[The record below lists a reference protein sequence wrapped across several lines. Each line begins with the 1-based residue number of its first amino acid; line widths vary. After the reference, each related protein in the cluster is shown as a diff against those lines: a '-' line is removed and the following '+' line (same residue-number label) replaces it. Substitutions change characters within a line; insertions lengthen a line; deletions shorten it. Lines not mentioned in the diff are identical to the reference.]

1 VLQSASARSHLS
13 CSRRASSGLT
23 SLEPHERRVV
33 MKLIG
38 LIAVTLALTA
48 FRWCARP
55 HLWRAALVAA
65 LCASLPGI
73 ISTVSAAPP
82 LDPSF
87 TEVVK
92 VSTNPGNSNHSQIA
106 GKDDQLFTVW
116 NDGANVVYRRITI
129 VGGQAIPNV
138 TVNITNFGPNE
149 NAAISPQIATDPLGG
164 DNNVYVAWTQTR
176 DGHIWFRRST
186 DGGFTFGSAI

>member
-1 VLQSASARSHLS
+1 
-13 CSRRASSGLT
+13 
-23 SLEPHERRVV
+23 

-38 LIAVTLALTA
+38 LIAVMLALTA

-55 HLWRAALVAA
+55 QLWRAALVAA

-92 VSTNPGNSNHSQIA
+92 VSTNPGNSNHPQIA

-138 TVNITNFGPNE
+138 TVNITNFGPNVLYR
-149 NAAISPQIATDPLGG
+149 NRGDASSSTYPARITRLFTQIFGPLFSVPLSAMVVRLSMS
-164 DNNVYVAWTQTR
+164 DAWCNMLY
-176 DGHIWFRRST
+176 
-186 DGGFTFGSAI
+186 A